1 MTLEPANNVAG
12 KVVVITGAA
21 RGLGGALTR
30 GFLSAGARVV
40 ATDKSWAN
48 ADELHSQVQAKG
60 GLALEMD
67 VVKSDQIDS
76 AYEATMAKYGTVDV
90 VVNNAALLQMALF
103 KPTGRVTTLETTDDD
118 WAVMLD
124 VNVRGPL
131 RVIRKFIQPML
142 QNRSGSIINVVSSG
156 VLAFSRG
163 GAFVALRPNGK
174 EMPYMASKAALANLS
189 FYLAEE
195 VKEQNV
201 AVNVMFPGHT
211 RASWFDETVRYRI
224 SAGMAPGLRP
234 VVPEHAIPIVLF
246 LASQNASTV
255 TGRMFDTL
263 EWNREQGLGGYETW
277 MDKSLPEDIDRAF
290 SASSPR

>member
-1 MTLEPANNVAG
+1 MLVEAEPDLKG

-48 ADELHSQVQAKG
+48 ADEIQSQVQAQG

-67 VVKSDQIDS
+67 VVKNDQI
-76 AYEATMAKYGTVDV
+76 EAAFQAAMARYHTIDV

-103 KPTGRVTTLETTDDD
+103 KPTGRVTTLETTDED

-142 QNRSGSIINVVSSG
+142 QNRSGSIINVVSNG

-163 GAFVALRPNGK
+163 GAFTALRPSSK
-174 EMPYMASKAALANLS
+174 EMPYMATKAALANVS
-189 FYLAEE
+189 FYLADE
-195 VKEQNV
+195 VKEHNI
-201 AVNVMFPGHT
+201 AVNIIFPGHT

-234 VVPEHAIPIVLF
+234 VVPEHAVPLVRF
-246 LASQNASTV
+246 LASQNANTV
-255 TGRMFDTL
+255 TGRLFDTL
-263 EWNREQGLGGYETW
+263 EWNRENGLGGYETW
-277 MDKSLPEDIDRAF
+277 MDKSLPEDIERAF
-290 SASSPR
+290 SAGAR